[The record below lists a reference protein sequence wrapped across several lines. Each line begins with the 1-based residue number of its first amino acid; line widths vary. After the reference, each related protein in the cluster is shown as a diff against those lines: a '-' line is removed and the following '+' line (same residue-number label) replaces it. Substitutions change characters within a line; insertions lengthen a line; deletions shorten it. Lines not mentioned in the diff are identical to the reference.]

1 MSLFRRVLSLDEP
14 APPPDQAVDPHRPL
28 PTLTA
33 ESLPGETQ
41 SVHMIAAALGALPP
55 ARARFV
61 AAFAYLLGRAANANL
76 EVSDAER
83 AAMADIGAQ
92 AGLDAET
99 AKLVMDLSATLS
111 GEFGATEDFL
121 VTCEFKAISTMEE
134 RLRLLRACFLVMAAD
149 DEIDATEAW
158 LVNRVAE
165 ELDVERA
172 DLNKIREEF
181 YDRLSGV
188 RAAREVAQS

>member
-1 MSLFRRVLSLDEP
+1 MSLFRRVFSLDEP
-14 APPPDQAVDPHRPL
+14 APLDQPVDPDRPL
-28 PTLTA
+28 PTLTK

-41 SVHMIAAALGALPP
+41 SVHMIAAALSGLPP
-55 ARARFV
+55 ARARYV

-76 EVSDAER
+76 EVNDAER
-83 AAMADIGAQ
+83 TEMANIAGQ

-111 GEFGATEDFL
+111 GEFGATEDYL
-121 VTCEFKAISTMEE
+121 VTREFKAISTIEE
-134 RLRLLRACFLVMAAD
+134 RQRLLRACFLVMAAD

-172 DLNKIREEF
+172 DLNRIREEF
-181 YDRLSGV
+181 HDRLSGV
-188 RAAREVAQS
+188 RSVREVAQN